1 MYYVGIDLGGT
12 NIKAGIVDGQGKILA
27 EAFCKTQ
34 AQRPYQDIVRDMAG
48 CVMQALKNAKMT
60 TDDILSVGIGI
71 PGYANQKTG
80 TGAFCT
86 NLGWYDVPLQAEI
99 RKYFDLH
106 IAIDND
112 ATVAGYAESIAGVSK
127 NAESSVFL
135 TLGTGVGGGIV
146 IHGRPWSGAHGIG
159 SEVGHMTLSVD
170 GVPCNCGNNGCME
183 KYTSAT
189 AIIRMARQACMTYTD
204 SMMMK
209 LAGGDLEHI
218 NAKTVFDAAKA
229 GDTVAM
235 EVFDRYCNNLAV
247 VINNIICT
255 LDPDMIVLGGGVSHA
270 GEFLLE
276 NVRRRIPRY
285 LLYKELPYAELRLAS
300 LGNDAGIIGAAMLGR
315 LYHNEGVDPQ

>member
-12 NIKAGIVDGQGKILA
+12 NIKAGIVDGQGKIMA

-189 AIIRMARQACMTYTD
+189 AIIRMARQACMTYPD
-204 SMMMK
+204 SAMM
-209 LAGGDLEHI
+209 LRAEGDLNRI
-218 NAKTVFDAAKA
+218 NAKTVIDAAKA
-229 GDTVAM
+229 NDRAAL
-235 EVFDRYCNNLAV
+235 EVFDEYCKYLAIA
-247 VINNIICT
+247 INNIIAF
-255 LDPDMIVLGGGVSHA
+255 LDPEMIVLGGGVSHA
-270 GEFLLE
+270 GDFLLE
-276 NVRRRIPRY
+276 KVKAKVPRY
-285 LLYKELPYAELRLAS
+285 LLYKTLPYPEICLAS
-300 LGNDAGIIGAAMLGR
+300 LGNEAGMIGAAMIGKLA
-315 LYHNEGVDPQ
+315 VDDSKKA

>member
-189 AIIRMARQACMTYTD
+189 AIIRMARQACMTYPD
-204 SMMMK
+204 SAMM
-209 LAGGDLEHI
+209 LRAEGDLNRI
-218 NAKTVFDAAKA
+218 NAKTVIDAAKA
-229 GDTVAM
+229 NDRAAL
-235 EVFDRYCNNLAV
+235 EVFDEYCKYLAIA
-247 VINNIICT
+247 INNIIAF
-255 LDPDMIVLGGGVSHA
+255 LDPAMIVLGGGVSHA
-270 GEFLLE
+270 GNFLLE
-276 NVRRRIPRY
+276 KVKAKVPRY
-285 LLYKELPYAELRLAS
+285 LLYKTLPYPEICLAS
-300 LGNDAGIIGAAMLGR
+300 LGNEAGMIGAAMIGKLA
-315 LYHNEGVDPQ
+315 VDDSKKA

>member
-189 AIIRMARQACMTYTD
+189 AIIRMARQACMTYPD
-204 SMMMK
+204 SAMM
-209 LAGGDLEHI
+209 LRAEGDLNRI
-218 NAKTVFDAAKA
+218 NAKTVIDAAKA
-229 GDTVAM
+229 NDRAAL
-235 EVFDRYCNNLAV
+235 EVFDEYCKYLAIA
-247 VINNIICT
+247 INNIIAF
-255 LDPDMIVLGGGVSHA
+255 LDPEMIVLGGGVSHA
-270 GEFLLE
+270 GDFLLE
-276 NVRRRIPRY
+276 KVKAKVPRY
-285 LLYKELPYAELRLAS
+285 LLYKTLPYPEICLAS
-300 LGNDAGIIGAAMLGR
+300 LGNEAGMIGAAMIGKLA
-315 LYHNEGVDPQ
+315 VDDSKKA

>member
-1 MYYVGIDLGGT
+1 
-12 NIKAGIVDGQGKILA
+12 
-27 EAFCKTQ
+27 
-34 AQRPYQDIVRDMAG
+34 MAG

-86 NLGWYDVPLQAEI
+86 NLGWYNVPLQAEI

-189 AIIRMARQACMTYTD
+189 AIIRMARQACMTYPD
-204 SMMMK
+204 SAMM
-209 LAGGDLEHI
+209 LRAEGDLNRI
-218 NAKTVFDAAKA
+218 NAKTVIDAAKA
-229 GDTVAM
+229 NDRAAL
-235 EVFDRYCNNLAV
+235 EVFDEYCKYLAIA
-247 VINNIICT
+247 INNIIAF
-255 LDPDMIVLGGGVSHA
+255 LDPEMIVLGGGVSHA
-270 GEFLLE
+270 GDFLLE
-276 NVRRRIPRY
+276 KVKAKVPRY
-285 LLYKELPYAELRLAS
+285 LLYKTLPYPEICLAS
-300 LGNDAGIIGAAMLGR
+300 LGNEAGMIGAAMIGKLA
-315 LYHNEGVDPQ
+315 VDDSKKA

>member
-127 NAESSVFL
+127 DAESSVFL

-189 AIIRMARQACMTYTD
+189 AIIRMARQACMTYPD
-204 SMMMK
+204 SAMM
-209 LAGGDLEHI
+209 LRDEGDLNRI
-218 NAKTVFDAAKA
+218 NAKTVIDAAKA
-229 GDTVAM
+229 NDRAAL
-235 EVFDRYCNNLAV
+235 EVFDEYCKYLAIA
-247 VINNIICT
+247 INNIIAF
-255 LDPDMIVLGGGVSHA
+255 LDPEMIVLGGGVSHA
-270 GEFLLE
+270 GNFLLE
-276 NVRRRIPRY
+276 KVKAKVPRY
-285 LLYKELPYAELRLAS
+285 LLYKTLPYPEICLAS
-300 LGNDAGIIGAAMLGR
+300 LGNEAGMIGAAMIGKLA
-315 LYHNEGVDPQ
+315 VDDSQKA

>member
-159 SEVGHMTLSVD
+159 SEVGHMTLAVD

-189 AIIRMARQACMTYTD
+189 AIIRMARQACMTYPD
-204 SMMMK
+204 SAMM
-209 LAGGDLEHI
+209 LRAEGDLNRI
-218 NAKTVFDAAKA
+218 NAKTVIDAAKA
-229 GDTVAM
+229 NDRAAL
-235 EVFDRYCNNLAV
+235 EVFDEYCKYLAIA
-247 VINNIICT
+247 INNIIAF
-255 LDPDMIVLGGGVSHA
+255 LDPEMIVLGGGVSHA
-270 GEFLLE
+270 GDFLLE
-276 NVRRRIPRY
+276 KVKAKVPRY
-285 LLYKELPYAELRLAS
+285 LLYKTLPYPEICLAS
-300 LGNDAGIIGAAMLGR
+300 LGNEAGMIGAAMIGKLA
-315 LYHNEGVDPQ
+315 VDDSQKA

>member
-127 NAESSVFL
+127 DAESSVFL

-189 AIIRMARQACMTYTD
+189 AIIRMARQACMTYPD
-204 SMMMK
+204 SAMM
-209 LAGGDLEHI
+209 LRAEGDLNRI
-218 NAKTVFDAAKA
+218 NAKTVIDAAKA
-229 GDTVAM
+229 NDRAAL
-235 EVFDRYCNNLAV
+235 EVFDEYCKYLAIA
-247 VINNIICT
+247 INNIIAF
-255 LDPDMIVLGGGVSHA
+255 LDPEMIVLGGGVSHA
-270 GEFLLE
+270 GDFLLE
-276 NVRRRIPRY
+276 KVKAKVPRY
-285 LLYKELPYAELRLAS
+285 LLYKTLPYPEICLAS
-300 LGNDAGIIGAAMLGR
+300 LGNEAGMIGAAMIGKLA
-315 LYHNEGVDPQ
+315 VDDSKKA

>member
-12 NIKAGIVDGQGKILA
+12 NIKAGIVDEQGKILA

-189 AIIRMARQACMTYTD
+189 AIIRMARQACMTYPD
-204 SMMMK
+204 SAMM
-209 LAGGDLEHI
+209 LRAEGDLNRI
-218 NAKTVFDAAKA
+218 NAKTVIDAAKA
-229 GDTVAM
+229 NDRAAL
-235 EVFDRYCNNLAV
+235 EVFDEYCKYLAIA
-247 VINNIICT
+247 INNIIAF
-255 LDPDMIVLGGGVSHA
+255 LDPEMIVLGGGVSHA
-270 GEFLLE
+270 GDFLLE
-276 NVRRRIPRY
+276 KVKAKVPRY
-285 LLYKELPYAELRLAS
+285 LLYKTLPYPEICLAS
-300 LGNDAGIIGAAMLGR
+300 LGNEAGMIGAAMIGKLA
-315 LYHNEGVDPQ
+315 VDDSQKA

>member
-127 NAESSVFL
+127 DAESSVFL

-189 AIIRMARQACMTYTD
+189 AIIRMARQACMTYPD
-204 SMMMK
+204 SAMM
-209 LAGGDLEHI
+209 LRAEGDLNRI
-218 NAKTVFDAAKA
+218 NAKTVIDAAKA
-229 GDTVAM
+229 NDRAAL
-235 EVFDRYCNNLAV
+235 EVFDEYCKYLAIA
-247 VINNIICT
+247 INNIIAF
-255 LDPDMIVLGGGVSHA
+255 LDPEMIVLGGGVSHA
-270 GEFLLE
+270 GDFLLE
-276 NVRRRIPRY
+276 KVKAKVPRY
-285 LLYKELPYAELRLAS
+285 LLYKTLPYPEICLAS
-300 LGNDAGIIGAAMLGR
+300 LGNEAGMIGAAMIGKLA
-315 LYHNEGVDPQ
+315 VDDSQKA

>member
-127 NAESSVFL
+127 DAESSVFL

-189 AIIRMARQACMTYTD
+189 AIIRMARQACMTYPD
-204 SMMMK
+204 SAMM
-209 LAGGDLEHI
+209 LRAEGDLNRI
-218 NAKTVFDAAKA
+218 NAKTVIDAAKA
-229 GDTVAM
+229 NDKAAL
-235 EVFDRYCNNLAV
+235 EVFDEYCKYLAIA
-247 VINNIICT
+247 INNIIAF
-255 LDPDMIVLGGGVSHA
+255 LDPEMIVLGGGVSHA
-270 GEFLLE
+270 GDFLLE
-276 NVRRRIPRY
+276 KVKAKVPRY
-285 LLYKELPYAELRLAS
+285 LLYKTLPYPEICLAS
-300 LGNDAGIIGAAMLGR
+300 LGNEAGMIGAAMIGKLA
-315 LYHNEGVDPQ
+315 VDDSKKA

>member
-127 NAESSVFL
+127 DAESSVFL

-189 AIIRMARQACMTYTD
+189 AIIRMARQACMTYPD
-204 SMMMK
+204 SAMM
-209 LAGGDLEHI
+209 LRAEGDLNRI
-218 NAKTVFDAAKA
+218 NAKTVIDAAKA
-229 GDTVAM
+229 NDRAAL
-235 EVFDRYCNNLAV
+235 EVFDEYCKYLAIA
-247 VINNIICT
+247 INNIIAF
-255 LDPDMIVLGGGVSHA
+255 LDPEMIVLGGGVSHA
-270 GEFLLE
+270 GDFLLE
-276 NVRRRIPRY
+276 KVKAKVPRY
-285 LLYKELPYAELRLAS
+285 LLYKTLPYPEICLAS
-300 LGNDAGIIGAAMLGR
+300 LGNEAGMIGAAMIGKLA
-315 LYHNEGVDPQ
+315 VDDSKKP

>member
-189 AIIRMARQACMTYTD
+189 AIIRMARQACMTYPD
-204 SMMMK
+204 SAMM
-209 LAGGDLEHI
+209 LRAEGDLNRI
-218 NAKTVFDAAKA
+218 NAKTVIDAAKA
-229 GDTVAM
+229 NDRAAL
-235 EVFDRYCNNLAV
+235 EVFDEYCKYLAIA
-247 VINNIICT
+247 INNIIAF
-255 LDPDMIVLGGGVSHA
+255 LDPEMIVLGGGVSHA
-270 GEFLLE
+270 GDFLLE
-276 NVRRRIPRY
+276 KVKAKVPRY
-285 LLYKELPYAELRLAS
+285 LLYKTLPYPEICLAS
-300 LGNDAGIIGAAMLGR
+300 LGNEAGMIGAAMIGKLA
-315 LYHNEGVDPQ
+315 VDDSQKS

>member
-71 PGYANQKTG
+71 PGYANQKT
-80 TGAFCT
+80 
-86 NLGWYDVPLQAEI
+86 
-99 RKYFDLH
+99 
-106 IAIDND
+106 AIDND

-127 NAESSVFL
+127 DAESSVFL

-189 AIIRMARQACMTYTD
+189 AIIRMARQACMTYPD
-204 SMMMK
+204 SAMM
-209 LAGGDLEHI
+209 LRAEGDLNRI
-218 NAKTVFDAAKA
+218 NAKTVIDAAKA
-229 GDTVAM
+229 NDRAAL
-235 EVFDRYCNNLAV
+235 EVFDEYCKYLAIA
-247 VINNIICT
+247 INNIIAF
-255 LDPDMIVLGGGVSHA
+255 LDPEMIVLGGGVSHA
-270 GEFLLE
+270 GDFLLE
-276 NVRRRIPRY
+276 KVKAKVPRY
-285 LLYKELPYAELRLAS
+285 LLYKTLPYPEICLAS
-300 LGNDAGIIGAAMLGR
+300 LGNEAGMIGAAMIGKLA
-315 LYHNEGVDPQ
+315 VDDSKKA

>member
-127 NAESSVFL
+127 DAESSVFL

-189 AIIRMARQACMTYTD
+189 AIIRMARQACMTYPD
-204 SMMMK
+204 SAMM
-209 LAGGDLEHI
+209 LRAEGDLNRI
-218 NAKTVFDAAKA
+218 NAKTVIDAAKA
-229 GDTVAM
+229 NDRAAL
-235 EVFDRYCNNLAV
+235 EVFDEYCKYLAIA
-247 VINNIICT
+247 INNIIAF
-255 LDPDMIVLGGGVSHA
+255 LDPEMIVLGGGVSHA
-270 GEFLLE
+270 GNFLLE
-276 NVRRRIPRY
+276 KVKAKVPRY
-285 LLYKELPYAELRLAS
+285 LLYKTLPYPEICLAS
-300 LGNDAGIIGAAMLGR
+300 LGNEAGMIGAAMIGKLA
-315 LYHNEGVDPQ
+315 VDDSQKA

>member
-159 SEVGHMTLSVD
+159 SEVGHMTLAVD

-189 AIIRMARQACMTYTD
+189 AIIRMARQACMTYPD
-204 SMMMK
+204 SAMM
-209 LAGGDLEHI
+209 LRAEGDLNRI
-218 NAKTVFDAAKA
+218 NAKTVIDAAKA
-229 GDTVAM
+229 NDRAAL
-235 EVFDRYCNNLAV
+235 EVFDEYCKYLAIA
-247 VINNIICT
+247 INNIIAF
-255 LDPDMIVLGGGVSHA
+255 LDPEMIVLGGGVSHA
-270 GEFLLE
+270 GDFLLE
-276 NVRRRIPRY
+276 KVKAKVPRY
-285 LLYKELPYAELRLAS
+285 LLYKTLPYPEICLAS
-300 LGNDAGIIGAAMLGR
+300 LGNEAGMIGAAMIGKLA
-315 LYHNEGVDPQ
+315 VDDSKKA

>member
-189 AIIRMARQACMTYTD
+189 AIIRMARQACMTYPD
-204 SMMMK
+204 SAMM
-209 LAGGDLEHI
+209 LRAEGDLNRI
-218 NAKTVFDAAKA
+218 NAKTVIDAAKA
-229 GDTVAM
+229 NDKAAL
-235 EVFDRYCNNLAV
+235 EVFDEYCKYLAIA
-247 VINNIICT
+247 INNIIAF
-255 LDPDMIVLGGGVSHA
+255 LDPEMIVLGGGVSHA
-270 GEFLLE
+270 GNFLLE
-276 NVRRRIPRY
+276 KVKAKVPRY
-285 LLYKELPYAELRLAS
+285 LLYKTLPYPEICLAS
-300 LGNDAGIIGAAMLGR
+300 LGNEAGMIGAAMIGKLA
-315 LYHNEGVDPQ
+315 VDDSKKA

>member
-12 NIKAGIVDGQGKILA
+12 NIKAGIVDEQGKILA

-99 RKYFDLH
+99 RKYFDVH

-189 AIIRMARQACMTYTD
+189 AIIRMARQACMTYPD
-204 SMMMK
+204 SAMM
-209 LAGGDLEHI
+209 LRAEGDLNRI
-218 NAKTVFDAAKA
+218 NAKTVVDAAKA
-229 GDTVAM
+229 NDKAAL
-235 EVFDRYCNNLAV
+235 EVFDEYCKYLAIA
-247 VINNIICT
+247 INNIIAF
-255 LDPDMIVLGGGVSHA
+255 LDPEMIVLGGGVSHA
-270 GEFLLE
+270 GNFLLE
-276 NVRRRIPRY
+276 KVKSKVPRY
-285 LLYKELPYAELRLAS
+285 LLYKTLPYPEICLAS
-300 LGNDAGIIGAAMLGR
+300 LGNEAGMIGAAMIGKLA
-315 LYHNEGVDPQ
+315 VDDSKKA

>member
-189 AIIRMARQACMTYTD
+189 AIIRMARQACMTYPD
-204 SMMMK
+204 SAMM
-209 LAGGDLEHI
+209 LRAEGDLNRI
-218 NAKTVFDAAKA
+218 NAKTVIDAAKA
-229 GDTVAM
+229 NDRAAL
-235 EVFDRYCNNLAV
+235 EVFDEYCKYLAIA
-247 VINNIICT
+247 INNIIAF
-255 LDPDMIVLGGGVSHA
+255 LDPEMIVLGGGVSHA
-270 GEFLLE
+270 GNFLLE
-276 NVRRRIPRY
+276 KVKEKVPRY
-285 LLYKELPYAELRLAS
+285 LLYKTLPYPEICLAS
-300 LGNDAGIIGAAMLGR
+300 LGNEAGMIGAAMIGKLA
-315 LYHNEGVDPQ
+315 VDDIKKA

>member
-127 NAESSVFL
+127 DAESSVFL

-189 AIIRMARQACMTYTD
+189 AIIRMARQACMTYPD
-204 SMMMK
+204 SAMM
-209 LAGGDLEHI
+209 LRAEGNLNRI
-218 NAKTVFDAAKA
+218 NAKTVIDAAKA
-229 GDTVAM
+229 NDRAAL
-235 EVFDRYCNNLAV
+235 EVFDEYCKYLAIA
-247 VINNIICT
+247 INNIIAF
-255 LDPDMIVLGGGVSHA
+255 LDPEMIVLGGGVSHA
-270 GEFLLE
+270 GNFLLE
-276 NVRRRIPRY
+276 KVKAKVPRY
-285 LLYKELPYAELRLAS
+285 LLYKTLPYPEICLAS
-300 LGNDAGIIGAAMLGR
+300 LGNEAGMIGAAML
-315 LYHNEGVDPQ
+315 EGSL

>member
-127 NAESSVFL
+127 DAESSVFL

-189 AIIRMARQACMTYTD
+189 AIIRMARQACMTYPD
-204 SMMMK
+204 SAMM
-209 LAGGDLEHI
+209 LRAEGDLNRI
-218 NAKTVFDAAKA
+218 NAKTVIDAAKA
-229 GDTVAM
+229 NDRAAL
-235 EVFDRYCNNLAV
+235 EVFDEYCKYLAIA
-247 VINNIICT
+247 INNIIAF
-255 LDPDMIVLGGGVSHA
+255 LDPEMIVLGGGVSHA
-270 GEFLLE
+270 GNFLLE
-276 NVRRRIPRY
+276 KVKAKVPRY
-285 LLYKELPYAELRLAS
+285 LLYKTLPYPEICLAS
-300 LGNDAGIIGAAMLGR
+300 LGNEAGMIGAAMIGKLA
-315 LYHNEGVDPQ
+315 VDDSKKA

>member
-112 ATVAGYAESIAGVSK
+112 ATVAGYAESIAGVSQ

-189 AIIRMARQACMTYTD
+189 AIIRMARQACMTYPD
-204 SMMMK
+204 SAMM
-209 LAGGDLEHI
+209 LRAEGDLNRI
-218 NAKTVFDAAKA
+218 NAKTVIDAAKA
-229 GDTVAM
+229 NDRAAL
-235 EVFDRYCNNLAV
+235 EVFDEYCKYLAIA
-247 VINNIICT
+247 INNIIAF
-255 LDPDMIVLGGGVSHA
+255 LDPEMIVLGGGVSHA
-270 GEFLLE
+270 GNFLLE
-276 NVRRRIPRY
+276 KVKAKVPRY
-285 LLYKELPYAELRLAS
+285 LLYKTLPYPEICLAS
-300 LGNDAGIIGAAMLGR
+300 LGNEAGMIGAAMIGKLA
-315 LYHNEGVDPQ
+315 VDDSKKA

>member
-189 AIIRMARQACMTYTD
+189 AIIRMARQACMTYPD
-204 SMMMK
+204 SAMM
-209 LAGGDLEHI
+209 LRAEGDLNRI
-218 NAKTVFDAAKA
+218 NAKTVIDAAKA
-229 GDTVAM
+229 NDRAAL
-235 EVFDRYCNNLAV
+235 EVFDEYCKYLAIA
-247 VINNIICT
+247 INNIIAF
-255 LDPDMIVLGGGVSHA
+255 LDPEMIVLGGGVSHA
-270 GEFLLE
+270 GNFLLE
-276 NVRRRIPRY
+276 KVKAKVPRY
-285 LLYKELPYAELRLAS
+285 LLYKTLPYPEICLAS
-300 LGNDAGIIGAAMLGR
+300 LGNEAGMIGAAMIGKLA
-315 LYHNEGVDPQ
+315 VDDSKKA